1 MEHFAG
7 NATDARQSLKRAFGR
22 RSFLA
27 GAGALAGLGV
37 TTTLPGSPTARA
49 AATTTGTDSE
59 TSQWRPS
66 VCFTPER
73 NWMNDPNGMVY
84 FKGEYHLFF
93 QHNPYGD
100 QWGNMSWGHAVST
113 DLVNW
118 QHLPVAL
125 EPDELGAIFSGCA
138 VVDRHD
144 TSGLFGGKPGLV
156 ALYTSAGDTQQ
167 QSLAYSSDRGRTW
180 TKYSGNPV
188 IPSSGDVDF
197 RDPKVFW
204 HSPTDRWVMS
214 IAVGDRIRFYGSP
227 DLLHWEQLSEFGA
240 NHGAHGGVWECP
252 DLFQLPVDGDHRRS
266 KWVLIVS
273 INPGGPAG
281 GSGMQYFL
289 GDFDGTTFTA
299 DNAPGE
305 VLWADEGSD
314 FYAAVS
320 WSDVPDGRR
329 LWVGWMSNWN
339 YAGDIPTSPWRGGM
353 SVPRELELVSTTA
366 GTRLAQQP
374 VKELNRVRRNR
385 RSWNGTVSDQRG
397 APEFSGT
404 VLDIVA
410 EFQLV
415 GATATTFGFDVFA
428 GDSCRTRIGYDAS
441 TQELFVD
448 RRASGQ
454 TTVHDTFPARHTV
467 ALTTAG
473 DILRIRAVIDR
484 ANVQVFGDRGQAV
497 ITDLVFPDD
506 GNNRAGAFATGGDV
520 TVKSLDVF
528 DLDA

>member
-1 MEHFAG
+1 MEHSAG
-7 NATDARQSLKRAFGR
+7 NTADSRQPVEGGFGR

-27 GAGALAGLGV
+27 GAGALAGLGL
-37 TTTLPGSPTARA
+37 TAALPGSPAARA
-49 AATTTGTDSE
+49 ATTGTSSE

-113 DLVNW
+113 DLVHW
-118 QHLPVAL
+118 KQLPVAL

-138 VVDRHD
+138 VVDHHD
-144 TSGLFGGKPGLV
+144 TSGLFGGGPGLV

-188 IPSSGDVDF
+188 IPNSGEADF

-204 HSPTDRWVMS
+204 HAPTSRWVMS

-227 DLLHWEQLSEFGA
+227 NLLQWEQLSEFGA

-252 DLFQLPVDGDHRRS
+252 DLFQLPVDGDHRRG

-299 DNAPGE
+299 DGAPGD
-305 VLWADEGSD
+305 VLWADEGAD

-329 LWVGWMSNWN
+329 LWLGWMSNWS
-339 YAGDIPTSPWRGGM
+339 YAADIPTSPWRGGM
-353 SVPRELELVSTTA
+353 SVPRELGLVSTAA

-374 VKELNRVRRNR
+374 VRELERVRRNR
-385 RSWNGTVSDQRG
+385 RTWKGTVSEQGG
-397 APEFSGT
+397 APDTEGT
-404 VLDIVA
+404 VLDIAV
-410 EFQLV
+410 EFRLT
-415 GATATTFGFDVFA
+415 GATATSFGFDVFA
-428 GDSCRTRIGYDAS
+428 DGSHRTRIGYDVT

-448 RRASGQ
+448 RRHSGQ
-454 TTVHDTFPARHTV
+454 TTVHTDFPAKHTV
-467 ALTTAG
+467 ALTPV
-473 DILRIRAVIDR
+473 DDVLRIRIVLDR

-497 ITDLVFPDD
+497 ITDLVFPD
-506 GNNRAGAFATGGDV
+506 GGSTRASTFATGGEV
-520 TVKSLDVF
+520 AVPSLEVF